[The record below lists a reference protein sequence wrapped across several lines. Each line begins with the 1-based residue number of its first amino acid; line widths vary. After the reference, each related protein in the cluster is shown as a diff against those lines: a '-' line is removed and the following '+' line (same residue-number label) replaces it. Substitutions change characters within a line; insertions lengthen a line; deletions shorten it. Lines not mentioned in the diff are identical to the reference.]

1 MTEKHPITPPPELV
15 QQLWSQ
21 CTAKAENP
29 LNKFA
34 TLIAR
39 WGGDQ
44 ELEACIKYFHEYDA
58 SWGEHSDL
66 VTGLRATRRPKPLSQ
81 ADLALEALDAED
93 DAWPIRSLE
102 KGQRFDTI
110 RAALKRLKEL
120 EQANSQ
126 PS

>member
-1 MTEKHPITPPPELV
+1 MNDNEHPITPPPELV
-15 QQLWSQ
+15 QQWMDL
-21 CTAKAENP
+21 P
-29 LNKFA
+29 LSEEERLRA
-34 TLIAR
+34 AYR
-39 WGGDQ
+39 AGADQ
-44 ELEACIKYFHEYDA
+44 ELEWCCKWLEAHFHGMKEWA
-58 SWGEHSDL
+58 AE
-66 VTGLRATRRPKPLSQ
+66 LRATRRPKPLSQ

-102 KGQRFDTI
+102 KGQRFNTI